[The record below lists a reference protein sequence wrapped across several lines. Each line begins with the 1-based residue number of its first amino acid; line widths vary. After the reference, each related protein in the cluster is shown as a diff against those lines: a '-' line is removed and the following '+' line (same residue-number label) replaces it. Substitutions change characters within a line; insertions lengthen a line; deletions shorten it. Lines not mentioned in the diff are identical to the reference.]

1 MIADS
6 HCHLDFDILY
16 NELDNVINRA
26 SKNNVKLLLT
36 ICTTLE
42 SFKKIKLIVDK
53 YSNIFGTFGI
63 HPHESKNFINI
74 NSDIIVKHKKEHKK
88 IIGIGETGLDYHYN
102 HSEKEIQKK
111 TFIEHIEAAKKLG
124 IPLIV
129 HSRNAE
135 FDTFEILKNNMK
147 DNKLKVII
155 HCFTGN
161 KDFAKKLIGLGCY
174 ISISGII
181 TFKNTNELTDAVAF
195 IPLDKLLVETDSP
208 YLAPIPNRGK
218 NNEPSFITHTIDK
231 LSMIKKLEKNI
242 IVENTTN
249 NFKRLFQLK

>member
-6 HCHLDFDILY
+6 HCHLDYYILS
-16 NELDNVINRA
+16 NELEAVINRA
-26 SKNNVKLLLT
+26 SRNNVKLLLT
-36 ICTTLE
+36 ICTTFE
-42 SFKKIKLIVDK
+42 SFKKIKFIVDK

-74 NSDIIVKHKKEHKK
+74 NSDLIVKHKNEHKK
-88 IIGIGETGLDYHYN
+88 IIGIGETGLDYHYA
-102 HSEKEIQKK
+102 HSEKVIQKK
-111 TFIEHIEAAKKLG
+111 IFIEHIKAAKKLD

-135 FDTFEILKNNMK
+135 FDTFEILKSNMQ

-161 KDFAKKLIGLGCY
+161 KDFAKKLISLGCY

-181 TFKNTNELTDAVAF
+181 TFENTSELTEAVTF

-218 NNEPSFITHTIDK
+218 NNEPSFITHTVDK
-231 LSMIKKLEKNI
+231 ISMIKKLDKNI

>member
-6 HCHLDFDILY
+6 HCHLDYDTLY
-16 NELDNVINRA
+16 NELDAVINRA
-26 SKNNVKLLLT
+26 SRNNVKLLLT

-42 SFKKIKLIVDK
+42 SFKKIKIIVDK
-53 YSNIFGTFGI
+53 YLNIFGTFGI

-74 NSDIIVKHKKEHKK
+74 NSDLIVKHKNEHKK
-88 IIGIGETGLDYHYN
+88 IIGIGETGLDYHYT
-102 HSEKEIQKK
+102 HSAKTTQKK
-111 TFIEHIEAAKKLG
+111 IFIEHIKAAKELD

-135 FDTFEILKNNMK
+135 FDTFEILKKNMQ

-181 TFKNTNELTDAVAF
+181 TFNNIDELIEAVAF

-218 NNEPSFITHTIDK
+218 NNEPSFITHTVDK
-231 LSMIKKLEKNI
+231 LSMIKKLDKDI

>member
-1 MIADS
+1 MD
-6 HCHLDFDILY
+6 
-16 NELDNVINRA
+16 
-26 SKNNVKLLLT
+26 
-36 ICTTLE
+36 
-42 SFKKIKLIVDK
+42 
-53 YSNIFGTFGI
+53 
-63 HPHESKNFINI
+63 
-74 NSDIIVKHKKEHKK
+74 
-88 IIGIGETGLDYHYN
+88 
-102 HSEKEIQKK
+102 
-111 TFIEHIEAAKKLG
+111 

-135 FDTFEILKNNMK
+135 FDTFEILKNNMQ

-161 KDFAKKLIGLGCY
+161 KDFAKKLISLGCY

-181 TFKNTNELTDAVAF
+181 TFENTSELAEAVTI

-218 NNEPSFITHTIDK
+218 NNEPSFITHTVDK
-231 LSMIKKLEKNI
+231 LSMIKKLDKNI